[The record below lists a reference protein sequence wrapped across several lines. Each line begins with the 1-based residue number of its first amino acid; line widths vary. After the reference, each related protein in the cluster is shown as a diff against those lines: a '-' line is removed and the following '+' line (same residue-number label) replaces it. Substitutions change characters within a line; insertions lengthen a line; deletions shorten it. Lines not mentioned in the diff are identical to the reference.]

1 MNSVLFVC
9 MGNICRSPVA
19 EYVVRSEFADA
30 ELDIAVASAGTGPW
44 HIGKPA
50 DARSVASAAAH
61 GYDLSA
67 HRARQVRREDFSR
80 YDLVLAM
87 DRRNLADLLARCPPE
102 HAGRVALFLP
112 FAGIVAT
119 DEVPDPYYG
128 GTEDFA
134 RVIELARAGASGLVH
149 KLARPKPFLTELS
162 HNAG

>member
-19 EYVVRSEFADA
+19 EYVVRSEFTRVG
-30 ELDIAVASAGTGPW
+30 LDIAVASAGTGPW

-50 DARSVASAAAH
+50 DARSIASAAAH

-67 HRARQVRREDFSR
+67 HRARQVRSEDFSR

-87 DRRNLADLLARCPPE
+87 DRRNLADLLARCPHE
-102 HAGRVALFLP
+102 HAERVTLFLP
-112 FAGIVAT
+112 FAGIAAT

-128 GTEDFA
+128 EPADFDH
-134 RVIELARAGASGLVH
+134 VIELARAGASGLAR
-149 KLARPKPFLTELS
+149 KLAAVSASR
-162 HNAG
+162 